1 MAFVDFASR
10 EIHCKV
16 VYYGPG
22 LGGKTANLRFLA
34 EQTRPDLR
42 GRLIS
47 LSTDTDR
54 TLFFDFLPVDL
65 APLRGFR
72 ARLNLYTV
80 PGQVF
85 YDAARR
91 AVLRGADGIVFVA
104 DSQEARLHAN
114 VESIRNLDAHL
125 KSFDRDIGDVPY
137 VLQLNKRDLPSALPT
152 EELWRRLNIKG
163 EPTLEASATTGYG
176 VLETLK
182 AAAREVLMDLRRRPV
197 PRIVPPTAVGGQR

>member
-1 MAFVDFASR
+1 MAFVDFASH
-10 EIHCKV
+10 EIHCKI

-22 LGGKTANLRFLA
+22 LGGKTAPLRFLA
-34 EQTRPDLR
+34 ERTRPELR

-114 VESIRNLDAHL
+114 VESVRNLDAHL
-125 KSFDRDIGDVPY
+125 KSYGRDIAEIPY
-137 VLQLNKRDLPSALPT
+137 VLQLNKRDLPTALPT
-152 EELWRRLNIKG
+152 EELRMQLNIKG
-163 EPTLEASATTGYG
+163 EPTLEAAALSGYG

-182 AAAREVLMDLRRRPV
+182 VAARQVLMDLRMRPV
-197 PRIVPPTAVGGQR
+197 PCFVPPSRAAL

>member
-1 MAFVDFASR
+1 MAFVDLASR

-22 LGGKTANLRFLA
+22 LGGKTANLRFLS
-34 EQTRPDLR
+34 EHSRPELR

-114 VESIRNLDAHL
+114 VESIRNLDGHL
-125 KSFDRDIGDVPY
+125 KGYDRDIAEIPY
-137 VLQLNKRDLPSALPT
+137 VLQLNKRDLPSALPAG
-152 EELWRRLNIKG
+152 ELWRHLNIKG
-163 EPTLEASATTGYG
+163 EPTIEATAPTGRG

-197 PRIVPPTAVGGQR
+197 PRLVWPESRAAL

>member
-1 MAFVDFASR
+1 MAFVDLASR

-22 LGGKTANLRFLA
+22 LGGKTANLRYLS
-34 EQTRPDLR
+34 EHSRPELR

-47 LSTDTDR
+47 LSTDADR
-54 TLFFDFLPVDL
+54 TLFFDFLPFDL
-65 APLRGFR
+65 APMRGFR
-72 ARLNLYTV
+72 TRMNLYTV

-104 DSQEARLHAN
+104 DSQEARLDAN

-125 KSFDRDIGDVPY
+125 KSYGRELADVPY

-152 EELWRRLNIKG
+152 DELWRRLNVRG
-163 EPTLEASATTGYG
+163 EPTIEAAAPTGTG

-182 AAAREVLMDLRRRPV
+182 VAAREVLMDLRRRPV
-197 PRIVPPTAVGGQR
+197 PRIIPPTSAAL

>member
-1 MAFVDFASR
+1 MAFVDFSAR

-22 LGGKTANLRFLA
+22 LGGKTANLRYLS
-34 EQTRPDLR
+34 EHGRPELR

-65 APLRGFR
+65 APLRSFR
-72 ARLNLYTV
+72 PRFNLYTV

-91 AVLRGADGIVFVA
+91 AVLQGADGIIFVA

-125 KSFDRDIGDVPY
+125 KSYGRDIADIPY
-137 VLQLNKRDLPSALPT
+137 VLQLNKRDLPSALPS
-152 EELWRRLNIKG
+152 EELWRQLNIKG
-163 EPTLEASATTGYG
+163 EPTIEATAPSGEG
-176 VLETLK
+176 VVETLK
-182 AAAREVLMDLRRRPV
+182 MAARQVLMDLRRRPV
-197 PRIVPPTAVGGQR
+197 PRVIQPRSRAAL

>member
-1 MAFVDFASR
+1 MAFVDVASR

>member
-10 EIHCKV
+10 EIQCKL

-22 LGGKTANLRFLA
+22 LGGKTANLRFLS
-34 EQTRPDLR
+34 EKTRPDLR

-47 LSTDTDR
+47 LSTDTNR
-54 TLFFDFLPVDL
+54 TLLFDFLPVDL
-65 APLRGFR
+65 AEMRGFR
-72 ARLNLYTV
+72 TRLNLYTV

-91 AVLRGADGIVFVA
+91 AVLRGADGIIFVA

-125 KSFDRDIGDVPY
+125 KSYDRDLSEVPY
-137 VLQLNKRDLPSALPT
+137 VLQLNKRDLPSALPPG
-152 EELWRRLNIKG
+152 ELWRRLNVKG
-163 EPTLEASATTGYG
+163 EPTIEAAAPSGQG

-182 AAAREVLMDLRRRPV
+182 TAAREVLMDLRRRPV
-197 PRIVPPTAVGGQR
+197 PRLLPPTTATVG

>member
-1 MAFVDFASR
+1 VAFVDLASR

-22 LGGKTANLRFLA
+22 LGGKTANLRFLS
-34 EQTRPDLR
+34 EHSRPELR

-114 VESIRNLDAHL
+114 VESIRNLDGHL
-125 KSFDRDIGDVPY
+125 KGYDRDIAEIPY
-137 VLQLNKRDLPSALPT
+137 VLQLNKRDLPSALPAG
-152 EELWRRLNIKG
+152 ELWRHLNIKG
-163 EPTLEASATTGYG
+163 EPTIEATAPTGRG
-176 VLETLK
+176 VLDTLK

-197 PRIVPPTAVGGQR
+197 PRLVWPESRAAL

>member
-1 MAFVDFASR
+1 MAFVDLASR
-10 EIHCKV
+10 EIQCKI

-22 LGGKTANLRFLA
+22 LGGKTANLRFLS
-34 EQTRPDLR
+34 EHSRPELR

-72 ARLNLYTV
+72 TRLNLYTV

-85 YDAARR
+85 YDAARG

-114 VESIRNLDAHL
+114 VESIRNLNGHL
-125 KSFDRDIGDVPY
+125 KSYDRDIAEIPY
-137 VLQLNKRDLPSALPT
+137 VLQLNKRDLSSALPT
-152 EELWRRLNIKG
+152 DELWRRLNIKG
-163 EPTLEASATTGYG
+163 EPTIEATATSGSG

-182 AAAREVLMDLRRRPV
+182 TAAREVLMDLRRRPV
-197 PRIVPPTAVGGQR
+197 PRVIPPSSRAAL

>member
-1 MAFVDFASR
+1 MAFVDLASR
-10 EIHCKV
+10 EIHCKI
-16 VYYGPG
+16 VYFGPG
-22 LGGKTANLRFLA
+22 LGGKTANLRFLS
-34 EQTRPDLR
+34 EHSRPELR

-91 AVLRGADGIVFVA
+91 AVLRGADGIVFIA

-114 VESIRNLDAHL
+114 VESIRNLDGHL
-125 KSFDRDIGDVPY
+125 KSYDRDIAEIPY
-137 VLQLNKRDLPSALPT
+137 VLQLNKRDLPSALPAG
-152 EELWRRLNIKG
+152 ELWRRLNIKG
-163 EPTLEASATTGYG
+163 EPTIEATAPTGHG

-197 PRIVPPTAVGGQR
+197 PRLVWPQSHAAL

>member
-1 MAFVDFASR
+1 MALVDLASR
-10 EIHCKV
+10 EIHCKI
-16 VYYGPG
+16 VYCGPG
-22 LGGKTANLRFLA
+22 LGGKTANLRYLS
-34 EQTRPDLR
+34 EHTRPDLR

-65 APLRGFR
+65 AAMRGFR
-72 ARLNLYTV
+72 THLNLYTV

-114 VESIRNLDAHL
+114 VEAVRNLDGHL
-125 KSFDRDIGDVPY
+125 RSYDRDLAEIPY

-163 EPTLEASATTGYG
+163 EPTIEATATSGYG

-197 PRIVPPTAVGGQR
+197 PRAIPPTRAAL

>member
-1 MAFVDFASR
+1 
-10 EIHCKV
+10 
-16 VYYGPG
+16 
-22 LGGKTANLRFLA
+22 
-34 EQTRPDLR
+34 
-42 GRLIS
+42 
-47 LSTDTDR
+47 
-54 TLFFDFLPVDL
+54 
-65 APLRGFR
+65 
-72 ARLNLYTV
+72 
-80 PGQVF
+80 
-85 YDAARR
+85 
-91 AVLRGADGIVFVA
+91 VLRGADGIVFVA

-182 AAAREVLMDLRRRPV
+182 AAARGVLMDLRRRPV